1 MTTCSAPTGMPAM
14 PASASS
20 NSTADR
26 VLTRWV
32 SVHLYYHDA
41 LNDLL
46 RCAVRPLV
54 GELATVGLID
64 GFFFVRYWQG
74 GPHVR
79 LRVLLHDQVET
90 RPVERLIDKRVGRF
104 FARCPSRAVVRSED
118 YLRTA
123 GWLARHEFGSGPTT
137 IDPTTIDRATVEPL
151 QPSNTL
157 RYVTYVPEE
166 DRLGGPAG
174 VAAFEPHFMDSSTLA
189 LELIA
194 ANPSEQRRTG
204 RALAM
209 MLLAAAVVIPDLG
222 RLVRYF
228 QLSYRDWAARHPA
241 GSAHYETGWQQ
252 SYDRQRAQLG
262 DLVRRLVDQAQS
274 GAGYHLDAV
283 SSRWVTSVSS
293 LADRLTEARLA
304 IGPLLFQCLHK
315 HNNRL
320 GIRITEE
327 TYLLFL
333 LQRTLTEI
341 AGERTHDE

>member
-1 MTTCSAPTGMPAM
+1 M

-20 NSTADR
+20 SSTADQ
-26 VLTRWV
+26 RWV
-32 SVHLYYHDA
+32 SAHLYYHDA

-46 RCAVRPLV
+46 RCAVGPLV
-54 GELATVGLID
+54 GELAADGLID
-64 GFFFVRYWQG
+64 GFFFIRYWQG

-79 LRVLLHDQVET
+79 LRVLLREQT
-90 RPVERLIDKRVGRF
+90 QAQPVERLIEAWIGRF
-104 FARCPSRAVVRSED
+104 FARCPSQSVLRAED

-123 GWLARHEFGSGPTT
+123 GWLSQHEFGQGEAVFDRTT
-137 IDPTTIDRATVEPL
+137 VDRTTVDATTVDATTVEPL
-151 QPSNTL
+151 QPNNTL
-157 RYVTYVPEE
+157 RYVAYVPEE

-174 VAAFEPHFMDSSTLA
+174 VAAFEPHFMDSSALA
-189 LELIA
+189 LEVIA

-209 MLLAAAVVIPDLG
+209 MLLAAAVVIPDLK
-222 RLVRYF
+222 RLARYF
-228 QLSYRDWAARHPA
+228 RYSYRDWAARRTA
-241 GSAHYETGWQQ
+241 GDRTRCARYETGWQQ
-252 SYDRQRAQLG
+252 SYDRQRAQLD
-262 DLVRRLVDQAQS
+262 DLARRLLDETRP

-283 SSRWVTSVSS
+283 SARWVTSVSS

-304 IGPLLFQCLHK
+304 LESLLFQCMHK

-320 GIRITEE
+320 GITVAEE

-341 AGERTHDE
+341 AGGKEPR